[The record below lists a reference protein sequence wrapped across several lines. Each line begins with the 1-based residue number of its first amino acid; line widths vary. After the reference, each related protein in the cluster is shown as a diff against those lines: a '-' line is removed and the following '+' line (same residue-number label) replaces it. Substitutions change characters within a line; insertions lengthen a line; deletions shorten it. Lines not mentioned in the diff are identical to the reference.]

1 MLIDDFGALAN
12 VKRYG
17 SGYAANGVSVKGQ
30 ATTMQIY
37 AVIEPLRPR
46 EIMILPEGERTR
58 EYVRVYTETQLVTA
72 DESAQTMGDRVDY
85 NGREYE
91 VQQCEIWN
99 DGEDT
104 FYKAIAVLVEK
115 DTGGK
120 PMEPIVPNVFQVVVG
135 KTSVKI
141 LDVNQ
146 ARKFLQIENK
156 DDEKAAV
163 VKVGVDFLTPT
174 NEAQKIEFSAVPTA
188 GTWQIILNSTPTNI
202 TPELAYNAN
211 AATIQAA
218 IRNQSTGSGCT
229 VSGNYSDG
237 FAVSWAGDQANSHQ
251 PLLQIVNNGL
261 LTNANHVYEIQTITF
276 PAVPDA
282 GAFKLSLG
290 GLETAELDYA
300 ADATAVQSA
309 VDAAGW
315 PTVVVTG
322 DFSTGFVF
330 TFGVY
335 GAQSLIVFTENTLT
349 NSDDIQDDLQTIYSA
364 GPVSEGTFKLQ
375 FDGQTTAAIDVT
387 ERSLA
392 SVIEAA
398 LEALSNVGTGNV
410 SVSGSDMQGGFEI
423 DFTGLSGPQP
433 LLTVWD
439 NQVTYNAGELDVVL
453 KVQHTQEGIDVAACT
468 GTVTHTRAGHD
479 TDAVTATVTETTI
492 GVPDNH
498 EGFPIPA
505 GADPGNPL
513 NFDVSVPISAIYA
526 MAEDDGVVLEVREG

>member
-1 MLIDDFGALAN
+1 
-12 VKRYG
+12 
-17 SGYAANGVSVKGQ
+17 
-30 ATTMQIY
+30 
-37 AVIEPLRPR
+37 
-46 EIMILPEGERTR
+46 
-58 EYVRVYTETQLVTA
+58 
-72 DESAQTMGDRVDY
+72 
-85 NGREYE
+85 
-91 VQQCEIWN
+91 
-99 DGEDT
+99 
-104 FYKAIAVLVEK
+104 
-115 DTGGK
+115 
-120 PMEPIVPNVFQVVVG
+120 MEPIVPNVFQVVVG

>member
-1 MLIDDFGALAN
+1 MLIEDFGGLVN

-17 SGYAANGVSVKGQ
+17 PGYAANGVSVKGQ

-46 EIMILPEGERTR
+46 EMMILPEGERTR
-58 EYVRVYTETQLVTA
+58 ERVRVYTETRLVTA
-72 DESAQTMGDRVDY
+72 EESAQTMGDRVEY
-85 NGREYE
+85 NDRDYE
-91 VQQCEIWN
+91 VQQCEVWN

-135 KTSVKI
+135 KTSSKI

-163 VKVGVDFLTPT
+163 VKVGVDFLTPA
-174 NEAQKIEFSAVPTA
+174 NEVQKIAFSAVPTA
-188 GTWQIILNSTPTNI
+188 GTWQIILNATPTNI
-202 TPELAYNAN
+202 TPELAYDAN

-218 IRNQSTGSGCT
+218 IRNQDTGSGCT
-229 VSGNYSDG
+229 VSGNYTSG
-237 FAVSWAGDQANSHQ
+237 FTVTWAGDQEKTPQ

-261 LTNANHVYEIQTITF
+261 VTNANHAYEVQKIAF
-276 PAVPDA
+276 AALADA

-290 GLETAELDYA
+290 GLETSELDYSS
-300 ADATAVQSA
+300 DATAVQNA

-322 DFSTGFVF
+322 DMNELTF

-335 GAQSLIVFTENTLT
+335 GAQALIVVTENTLT
-349 NSDDIQDDLQTIYSA
+349 NSDNIQDDLQTIYSA
-364 GPVSEGTFKLQ
+364 GPYSEGTFKLQ

-387 ERSLA
+387 ERGLGN
-392 SVIEAA
+392 VIKAA
-398 LEALSNVGTGNV
+398 LEALSNIGSGNV
-410 SVSGSDMQGGFEI
+410 DVSGSDLQSGIEV
-423 DFTGLSGPQP
+423 DFTGLAGPQP
-433 LLTVWD
+433 LLTIWD
-439 NQVTYNAGELDVVL
+439 NQVTYRNELDVTLEV
-453 KVQHTQEGIDVAACT
+453 KHTQEGVDVAACT
-468 GTVTHTRAGHD
+468 ATVTRTTTGHD
-479 TDAVTATVTETTI
+479 TDNITATVTETTE
-492 GVPDNH
+492 GVADNH

-505 GADPGNPL
+505 GVDPGNPL
-513 NFDVSVPISAIYA
+513 NFDVSVPISAVYA